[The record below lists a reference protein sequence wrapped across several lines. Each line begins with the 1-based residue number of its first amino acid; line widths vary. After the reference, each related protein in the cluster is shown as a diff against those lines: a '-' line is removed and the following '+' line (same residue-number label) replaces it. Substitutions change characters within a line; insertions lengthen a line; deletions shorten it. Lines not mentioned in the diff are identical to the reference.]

1 LGIVQLLSLSALS
14 FEAWDSLKKISSMYN
29 KVYPFLR
36 IIFLLLL
43 AILVSGCVR
52 QTVIYP
58 DFPSE
63 KILAVISN
71 TVAEDDILSAIAQID
86 LVTIHGYQPVKAA
99 VIIKKPS
106 YLRLELLPV
115 IGTPAFFLTASPE
128 KMSIFLPSKGEF
140 YRGLPTVANLERFLP
155 WQFNIE
161 DIVMIFSGT
170 YPSLK
175 EKVIAYQSYREEK
188 FLRIE
193 MKAQSGCSQ
202 IIWVGGNNRLLK
214 LVRNDEQGKE
224 VYNVKYDRHD
234 TQSPIAGEI
243 TISMADGITSLSI
256 KYSDIK
262 IEKATDLSIFDLPIP
277 DNVKVIMLDGY
288 HF

>member
-1 LGIVQLLSLSALS
+1 MVRFFL
-14 FEAWDSLKKISSMYN
+14 KISSMRD
-29 KVYPFLR
+29 KDFTFLSYR
-36 IIFLLLL
+36 IFLLLL
-43 AILVSGCVR
+43 AVLAGGCLR
-52 QTVIYP
+52 QTVTYP

-63 KILAVISN
+63 KVLAAISGV
-71 TVAEDDILSAIAQID
+71 VAEDDILSATAQID

-99 VIIKKPS
+99 VIMKKPS

-115 IGTPAFFLTASPE
+115 IGTPDFFLAASPE
-128 KMSIFLPSKGEF
+128 KMSIFIPSKGEF
-140 YRGLPTVANLERFLP
+140 YSGLPTVANLKRFLP

-175 EKVIAYQSYREEK
+175 EKVIAYQSYREK
-188 FLRIE
+188 NFLRIE

-202 IIWVGGNNRLLK
+202 IIWMGENNRLLK

-224 VYNVKYDRHD
+224 IYNVKYDHYD
-234 TQSPIAGEI
+234 TQSSIAGEI

-256 KYSDIK
+256 KYSDLK

-277 DNVKVIMLDGY
+277 ANVKTIPLD
-288 HF
+288 

>member
-1 LGIVQLLSLSALS
+1 MIFPPKYFFS
-14 FEAWDSLKKISSMYN
+14 
-29 KVYPFLR
+29 PC
-36 IIFLLLL
+36 IIYLLLL
-43 AILVSGCVR
+43 AVLASSCVR

-58 DFPSE
+58 DFPCE
-63 KILAVISN
+63 KILASISS

-86 LVTIHGYQPVKAA
+86 LVTIDGYQPARAA
-99 VIIKKPS
+99 VIIKKHS

-115 IGTPAFFLTASPE
+115 IGTPDFFLAASPE
-128 KMSIFLPSKGEF
+128 KMSIFIPSKGEF
-140 YRGLPTVANLERFLP
+140 YYGLPTQANLAKFLP

-161 DIVMIFSGT
+161 DLVKIFSGT

-175 EKVIAYQSYREEK
+175 EKVITYQSYVENN

-202 IIWVGGNNRLLK
+202 IIWVGENKRLLK

-224 VYNVKYDRHD
+224 IYNVKYDHYG
-234 TQSPIAGEI
+234 SPGSIASEI

-262 IEKATDLSIFDLPIP
+262 TEKATDLSIFDLPIP
-277 DNVKVIMLDGY
+277 ANVKVIMLD
-288 HF
+288 